1 MLAHTHIHTDHLL
14 HICVCVFDSWGIKY
28 MVMRTHTPTYPQAC
42 SSTDALCL
50 QLVECR
56 LPGSIWC
63 RPTAFMGPHL
73 SLTRTLA
80 RTHTFLSTP
89 KRQTYQNTSP
99 FLLTSLHKP
108 PLQCECV
115 RSVRWRVHEGR
126 DCKCPLQFFPSDY
139 RWTFVPSGG
148 ATRRLRSVSTRTL
161 CLGWSQ
167 DWAPRSL
174 TDSAGA
180 PATLARAWR
189 TVSAGLSLPR
199 PSLL

>member
-1 MLAHTHIHTDHLL
+1 MHAHTHIHTDHLL

-28 MVMRTHTPTYPQAC
+28 MVMRTHTPTHPRTHRPAAARMR
-42 SSTDALCL
+42 SVFNSLSAVSPAVSGVV
-50 QLVECR
+50 QLPLWGHTCH
-56 LPGSIWC
+56 SH
-63 RPTAFMGPHL
+63 AH
-73 SLTRTLA
+73 SHA

-115 RSVRWRVHEGR
+115 RSVRWRVDEGR
-126 DCKCPLQFFPSDY
+126 DCKCPLQFFPSGS

-161 CLGWSQ
+161 CLGWS
-167 DWAPRSL
+167 
-174 TDSAGA
+174 
-180 PATLARAWR
+180 
-189 TVSAGLSLPR
+189 
-199 PSLL
+199 